1 MRPKW
6 QGARAKPGRERSWLP
21 VRGVHAPRTATA
33 ARSLLNRM
41 AMRQNYWTLGA
52 FCAQYCRVV
61 SVHHTIEDY
70 QLFPSLRRGEGA
82 LGPVLDRLHSEHEI
96 IAEQIDR
103 LDRALVEM
111 MNDPSKVDGVQRAA
125 DDLSDMLLSHFA
137 YEEDEILGP
146 LGRSGIVV

>member
-1 MRPKW
+1 M
-6 QGARAKPGRERSWLP
+6 QEAAAQVAAGALDPA
-21 VRGVHAPRTATA
+21 A
-33 ARSLLNRM
+33 ARSLLNKM

-82 LGPVLDRLHSEHEI
+82 LGPVLDRLHTEHEI

-111 MNDPSKVDGVQRAA
+111 MNEPSKVDGVQRAA